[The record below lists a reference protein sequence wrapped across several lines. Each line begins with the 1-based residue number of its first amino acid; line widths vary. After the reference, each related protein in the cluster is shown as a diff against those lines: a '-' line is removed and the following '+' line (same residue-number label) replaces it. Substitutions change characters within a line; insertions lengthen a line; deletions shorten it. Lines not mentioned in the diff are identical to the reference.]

1 MPSELWS
8 IWTWLWNIVNANE
21 SGTHGV
27 VYNTLILFPFLHR
40 YAASLMGAEEIH
52 VDNFLFTSDS
62 NQVVTGSIY
71 GPPQVWD
78 MTVSVTVT
86 KW

>member
-1 MPSELWS
+1 
-8 IWTWLWNIVNANE
+8 
-21 SGTHGV
+21 
-27 VYNTLILFPFLHR
+27 
-40 YAASLMGAEEIH
+40 MGAEEIH

-78 MTVSVTVT
+78 MTVRVTYISLIWITVDFVEEEESPHE
-86 KW
+86 

>member
-1 MPSELWS
+1 MVS
-8 IWTWLWNIVNANE
+8 
-21 SGTHGV
+21 
-27 VYNTLILFPFLHR
+27 FFCCR
-40 YAASLMGAEEIH
+40 YATSLMGAEEIH

-78 MTVSVTVT
+78 MTVSTHARGHIRSCSRSRVVSHDCLGKVT
-86 KW
+86 